1 MGSQRYWSA
10 DNVQRYC
17 KSATGRTRRGALLV
31 AGVAAAVVGF
41 VASAS
46 HFQRAEMATM
56 IPKTEE
62 TEISEKCK
70 KFMSPPCTDVK
81 VLQQKKEGMCT
92 RMEMLIMETQAEF
105 CRALEEV
112 DGGKF
117 KVDKW
122 ERKEGK
128 YRSLWHV
135 PFGTHSPYQRAWI
148 VR

>member
-1 MGSQRYWSA
+1 
-10 DNVQRYC
+10 
-17 KSATGRTRRGALLV
+17 
-31 AGVAAAVVGF
+31 
-41 VASAS
+41 
-46 HFQRAEMATM
+46 M